1 MFHTAQDVVE
11 YLLSSIGGGAQDS
24 EHRAVRQSVF
34 RAYDEVTSARQWK
47 WHISESSIT
56 VQSGVTDY
64 LLPENVTA
72 LDSLIPEGRMAITQ
86 YITPY
91 EWKQLSVSN
100 LAIGQPLFWTVMQD
114 PDPAN
119 YGRYLLRVA
128 GEPLEGQVLYFTY
141 QRRPKPLRFTGYE
154 PQSRVGVVT
163 TTGGTAV
170 TGVGTSFPEGCSG
183 AALRFG
189 TTANN
194 PEASEGLYPYREQAI
209 IQQPNSATSLTL
221 VASVL
226 PYASVKY
233 TISDVLD
240 MSLPMYQALLSGSEA
255 WYARLQGKNVEGAT
269 AVYQRDLRLAF
280 EKDVIA
286 PLAGQRGASGLGA
299 YGAGPRYFGWASPSM
314 PSTGG

>member
-1 MFHTAQDVVE
+1 MYRTAQDAVE

-24 EHRAVRQSVF
+24 EHRAVRQAVF
-34 RAYDEVTSARQWK
+34 RAYDEVTAARQWK

-91 EWKQLSVSN
+91 EWKQLNVSN
-100 LAIGQPLFWTVMQD
+100 LALGQPLFWTVMQD
-114 PDPAN
+114 SDPAN

-128 GEPLEGQVLYFTY
+128 GQPIDGQVLYYTY

-154 PQSRVGVVT
+154 PQSRVGVVSSS
-163 TTGGTAV
+163 GTAI
-170 TGVGTSFPEGCSG
+170 TGIGTSFPEGCSG
-183 AALRFG
+183 AVLRFG

-194 PEASEGLYPYREQAI
+194 PEGNEGLYPYREQAI
-209 IQQPNSATSLTL
+209 IQQPNSATSMTL
-221 VASVL
+221 VVAVQ
-226 PYASVKY
+226 PYTSVKY

-240 MSLPMYQALLSGSEA
+240 MSPQMFQALLSGSEA
-255 WYARLQGKNVEGAT
+255 WYARLQGKNVDGAI

-280 EKDVIA
+280 ERDVIA
-286 PLAGQRGASGLGA
+286 PISGQRGASGLGA

-314 PSTGG
+314 PNTGG